1 VGVSRAA
8 RGMLNENR
16 DKNTDPVRMRGL
28 YGDLGGANPLVQSR
42 VLDTRDIHEFIQFG
56 PALFIQKTRT
66 QQPSQPSML
75 LSEHTL
81 FRDEINKIFRFFIS
95 SVAIVTSKFGGG
107 AGAVW
112 EGEPPTYY
120 SRMHWPRLHAVLR
133 SGEQLQRGLAASNL
147 NDASGHIP
155 KFWVNLKH
163 LSMKTVLE
171 TAKAK
176 RTKRHTAT
184 SSNDTFYAPGVRTT
198 MDAGGDCHRQPIA
211 VISRAQLDT
220 ILAADVCFVVL
231 ANATYRKLECTQ
243 AGQHNKTTLH
253 LGTTYVAGMTQS
265 QYETYMKTKKIMR
278 PCAHNSS
285 RAQQHQ
291 HAPTSQS
298 GTTITHSWNRSTLQ
312 FDAVPVRDE
321 LSLSRRVRISPI
333 WSMLARLGTH
343 AKGKGLYPKRV
354 WRETV
359 QRRFANPK
367 WQAAPA
373 TLSDSAMWDRQWVFQ
388 NTDDRCKDEGYG
400 SIAQKHWYNN
410 PHKGKL
416 CQDMSKQFLL
426 DRPNCLKGLANSFQ
440 LCQIDKLKDFCRVIQ
455 ETRAEIRQVNA
466 WANAYTK
473 TRAKLYLPSRF
484 LRQDGIFGWSAIVE
498 TYNTISPDVVTSASC
513 AGVQKFFSNAG
524 TVRLE
529 ECPSDYIFSISR
541 YIEQV
546 RSIVALFVRIVV
558 LVLQIAMDLVMFL
571 LSVLAGDGDMQS
583 KQLSALL
590 MHCKELFSE
599 LQVYLKLMYN
609 MLWDLVTSS
618 DGVFKSIQELLSKLC
633 NFAKQVVLAVVGALR
648 DIFAFISRIPGVGGS
663 LNSVISSLDNLLDS
677 VLEWNCDLLDNQYE
691 DVDINAQKMHA
702 SSCWLEQAG
711 FVMPSDFLGGKVSEF
726 TCGPT
731 SYCLKDTLSVDPSIL
746 CMKCGMKDLTAINT
760 LTLGYTCD
768 LATKQCVCGEKTM
781 DATPCLNSGECA
793 LTNAICAVKVNLF
806 TGAVSSQLCSA
817 SIGVSYCAMASIS
830 EATGKCTTFFN
841 DVVETTPTCRTATL
855 DYEASE
861 ISYKESLCV
870 GYAASIASAHTSIA
884 LSRTFVFPCTDI
896 ASANTRAQVDVGCLQ
911 LVGDVSVQSSRMSV
925 LTYNTMR
932 LFSLDGNNR
941 RTLLSFGNTTTAH
954 NASRGSSGG
963 KQAPRGGLSGHP
975 EESLLLQFAMQ
986 SISRVAQIPGTCGR
1000 VLRTCLLVATSSDSP
1015 MLHMYQNIHHQRD
1028 CFYCM
1033 QTWWFF
1039 NYTMQNPVHPRGSRA
1054 YADVDFV
1061 DSRNIIVNLVT
1072 SPFLLPGI
1080 LSRTPHACYRL
1091 TRDWLV
1097 DDVVLD
1103 KLIVMIRTPVKYA
1116 DALLYKVLT
1125 GLALRPPRS
1134 SSHPSSRSA
1143 SLHVDTPGDLEV
1155 QAEQHYFAGQ
1165 HGGWPANTMQ
1175 SVQAVIKQPR
1185 GIVSATQDTRATV
1198 PANPGRGAQR
1208 GLLQTQTPYFDSAEL
1223 DAVKDSIAFKTTTL
1237 MDELMLLRTQTYGT
1251 VFEASNDMS
1260 CVVSAGIL
1268 QDEIVISFANV
1279 LRKDG
1284 WTIKPQCTKQQIL
1297 DFSQLPA
1304 ECPLVSAPL
1313 LRVYENT
1320 VVIAEYYA
1328 YMLNSGC
1335 LSNMSVSCLR
1345 PSLFTGKGVLEVV
1358 PRLSPLNESRQDI
1371 YNATTNLDKEQDAI
1385 SRILLS
1391 VFYFVTDIVSFDRS
1405 EILSMIYTFISMDA
1419 LYDDIVYQDM
1429 LVHNEFTIGRLIRD
1443 LFDCN
1448 LRDTITCHKKKLPLL
1463 PVFTAML
1470 LIIFIVTVFLPIPTV
1485 VIVFL
1490 WTFGLVYGTAYLAYN
1505 FSPVCSPRIP
1515 TCLGNGLFELSGQ
1528 LLPGSLTVP
1537 KSLYNYQL
1545 CHTNLTLKTDAGS
1558 VPTDFTCG
1566 KTCLEAP
1573 YKMDNIFTVLI
1584 AVESIFRNGDA
1595 TFARYIVVEY
1605 GFIATYDTQEYYLDI
1620 ITLTGRQVHQNDDD
1634 YVAGLYVCIA
1644 FNSYKAIGFLLIVF
1658 FVVPAALNIIISTIS
1673 YMIVLIVKYTLMTYN
1688 TDIYADMY

>member
-1 VGVSRAA
+1 
-8 RGMLNENR
+8 MQE
-16 DKNTDPVRMRGL
+16 L
-28 YGDLGGANPLVQSR
+28 YGDLGGANPLVESR
-42 VLDTRDIHEFIQFG
+42 VLDTEDMHEFIQFG

-66 QQPSQPSML
+66 QQPNML
-75 LSEHTL
+75 RPEQTL
-81 FRDEINKIFRFFIS
+81 FQDEINKIFRFFIS

-107 AGAVW
+107 TGAVW
-112 EGEPPTYY
+112 EGTPPTYY
-120 SRMHWPRLHAVLR
+120 SRMHWPRLHATLR
-133 SGEQLQRGLAASNL
+133 SGETLQRGLAASNH

-155 KFWVNLKH
+155 KFWVNLKQ
-163 LSMKTVLE
+163 LSMKQVLHA
-171 TAKAK
+171 AKAK
-176 RTKRHTAT
+176 RAERHTAA

-198 MDAGGDCHRQPIA
+198 MDAGGDCHRQPIP
-211 VISRAQLDT
+211 VVSRTQLDT
-220 ILAADVCFVVL
+220 ILAADVCFVVQ
-231 ANATYRKLECTQ
+231 ANATHRKLECTQ
-243 AGQHNKTTLH
+243 SGQHNKTTLH
-253 LGTTYVAGMTQS
+253 LGTTYIGGMTPS
-265 QYETYMKTKKIMR
+265 QYATYMKPKKIMR
-278 PCAHNSS
+278 PCVHNSS
-285 RAQQHQ
+285 PQHQ
-291 HAPTSQS
+291 LHAPTSQS

-333 WSMLARLGTH
+333 WNMLARLGTH

-367 WQAAPA
+367 WQAASA
-373 TLSDSAMWDRQWVFQ
+373 TVSDSAMWDAQWVFK

-400 SIAQKHWYNN
+400 SIAQKNWYNN

-529 ECPSDYIFSISR
+529 ECPSDYMFMISR
-541 YIEQV
+541 FVEQV

-558 LVLQIAMDLVMFL
+558 LMIQVGLDLVMYL
-571 LSVLAGDGDMQS
+571 LSVLAGDDDMQ
-583 KQLSALL
+583 KNQLRNLL
-590 MHCKELFSE
+590 MTLKELFSE
-599 LQVYLKLMYN
+599 LQVFLKMMYG
-609 MLWDLVTSS
+609 MMWDLVTSS
-618 DGVFKSIQELLSKLC
+618 DGVFKSIQELLTKLC
-633 NFAKQVVLAVVGALR
+633 NFAKQIVLAVVGAVR

-663 LNSVISSLDNLLDS
+663 LSSVINSLNNFLES
-677 VLEWNCDLLDNQYE
+677 VLGWNCDLLE
-691 DVDINAQKMHA
+691 DQDDADINSEKLHA

-711 FVMPSDFLGGKVSEF
+711 FVMPSDLLGGKVSEY

-760 LTLGYTCD
+760 LTMGYTCD
-768 LATKQCVCGEKTM
+768 LATKQCVCGEKMM

-806 TGAVSSQLCSA
+806 TGAVSSELCST
-817 SIGVSYCAMASIS
+817 SIGVSFCAMASIS

-841 DVVETTPTCRTATL
+841 DVVETTPTCRSATL

-861 ISYKESLCV
+861 ISYKEALCV
-870 GYAASIASAHTSIA
+870 GYAASIASARTSIPV
-884 LSRTFVFPCTDI
+884 SRTFVFPCTDI

-925 LTYNTMR
+925 LTYNTR
-932 LFSLDGNNR
+932 KLFALDGNNR
-941 RTLLSFGNTTTAH
+941 RTLLSFENTTTSH
-954 NASRGSSGG
+954 NATRGASGHR
-963 KQAPRGGLSGHP
+963 QSPRGGGSGPP

-986 SISRVAQIPGTCGR
+986 SISRVSQIPGTCGR
-1000 VLRTCLLVATSSDSP
+1000 VLRTCLLEASDSP
-1015 MLHMYQNIHHQRD
+1015 MLHMYQNIYHQRD
-1028 CFYCM
+1028 CFSCM

-1039 NYTMQNPVHPRGSRA
+1039 NYTMHNTAYLPGSRA
-1054 YADVDFV
+1054 YADVDFI
-1061 DSRNIIVNLVT
+1061 DARNIIVNLVT

-1091 TRDWLV
+1091 MRDWLV
-1097 DDVVLD
+1097 DDEVLD
-1103 KLIVMIRTPVKYA
+1103 KLVVMIRTPIKYA
-1116 DALLYKVLT
+1116 DMLLYKVLT
-1125 GLALRPPRS
+1125 GLTLGPPRS
-1134 SSHPSSRSA
+1134 SSYPSSQEA
-1143 SLHVDTPGDLEV
+1143 SPHADTPVDL
-1155 QAEQHYFAGQ
+1155 ALLALHMAGQ
-1165 HGGWPANTMQ
+1165 HGGTPADTTMR
-1175 SVQAVIKQPR
+1175 STQAGTKPP
-1185 GIVSATQDTRATV
+1185 RATV
-1198 PANPGRGAQR
+1198 SQTLPAQSGRGAQR
-1208 GLLQTQTPYFDSAEL
+1208 GLLQTQTPYFDSAQLE
-1223 DAVKDSIAFKTTTL
+1223 AVEDSIAFLQATL
-1237 MDELMLLRTQTYGT
+1237 LDELMLLRTQTYGT

-1260 CVVSAGIL
+1260 CVISAGIL

-1313 LRVYENT
+1313 LRVYANT

-1345 PSLFTGKGVLEVV
+1345 PSLFTGKGVLEVL
-1358 PRLSPLNESRQDI
+1358 PRISALNESRQDT
-1371 YNATTNLDKEQDAI
+1371 YNATTNLDNEQDVI
-1385 SRILLS
+1385 SHTLLS

-1405 EILSMIYTFISMDA
+1405 EILNMIYTFISMDA
-1419 LYDDIVYQDM
+1419 LYDDVLYQDM
-1429 LVHNEFTIGRLIRD
+1429 LVRNEFTIGRLIRD

-1463 PVFTAML
+1463 PVFTAVL
-1470 LIIFIVTVFLPIPTV
+1470 LTIFVVTVFLPIPTV
-1485 VIVFL
+1485 VIVLL
-1490 WTFGLVYGTAYLAYN
+1490 WTFGSVYGTAYLAYN

-1515 TCLGNGLFELSGQ
+1515 TCLGSGLFELSGQ
-1528 LLPGSLTVP
+1528 LLPGSLSVP
-1537 KSLYNYQL
+1537 KSLYNHQL

-1558 VPTDFTCG
+1558 VPKDFTCG
-1566 KTCLEAP
+1566 KTCMEAP
-1573 YKMDNIFTVLI
+1573 YKMDNILTVLI
-1584 AVESIFRNGDA
+1584 AVESIFQNGDA
-1595 TFARYIVVEY
+1595 TIARYLLVEY
-1605 GFIATYDTQEYYLDI
+1605 GFIASYDTQQHYLDV
-1620 ITLTGRQVHQNDDD
+1620 ITLTGRQVRENNND

-1644 FNSYKAIGFLLIVF
+1644 FNSYKAVGFLLILF
-1658 FVVPAALNIIISTIS
+1658 FLVPAALNVIISTIS

-1688 TDIYADMY
+1688 TDIYDNMY